1 MQSEV
6 EQLKSVI
13 KEKQKDIVE
22 LRSTVEAQQEELNR
36 KDANI
41 KQLSED
47 NENLNSEK
55 THLLTQVK
63 RLG

>member
-6 EQLKSVI
+6 EQLKTVI

-22 LRSTVEAQQEELNR
+22 LRNTVEAQQEDMNR
-36 KDANI
+36 KDGNL
-41 KQLSED
+41 KQLSEE

>member
-36 KDANI
+36 KDGNI
-41 KQLSED
+41 KQLSEE